1 MEVVQVDDA
10 TLLTR
15 RDGEPA
21 ARPLV
26 LVNALGTDLRVWD
39 RLVRYLA
46 DRFLVVRYDMRG
58 QGLSTIGDAP
68 LDPVGLAHDL
78 ALLMDQLDTGPAVI
92 CGLELG
98 ALAALALSQQR
109 PELATALVL
118 VSAGCRIETPAYWHE
133 RRRRA
138 AEHGLDD
145 LADDTLDTWLPAA
158 FRAQRA
164 GETTIWR
171 NMFLRAPLAGYIA
184 GCGAMATGDVTA
196 PAREVHVPTLVLS
209 GTASSR
215 PRRAA
220 ARHLAATIPNAAAAH
235 VTDAGLLAHVAQPG
249 PVAAAFWTFLEHHG
263 LE

>member
-1 MEVVQVDDA
+1 MEVVQVEDA

-39 RLVRYLA
+39 RLVRYLV
-46 DRFLVVRYDMRG
+46 DRFFVVRFDMRG

-68 LDPVGLAHDL
+68 LDPVGLARDL
-78 ALLMDQLDTGPAVI
+78 AQLMDQLDTGPAVV
-92 CGLELG
+92 CGIELG
-98 ALAALALSQQR
+98 ALAALALSRER

-118 VSAGCRIETPAYWHE
+118 VSAGCRIETAAYWHE

-138 AEHGLDD
+138 AEHGLAG
-145 LADDTLDTWLPAA
+145 LADETIAAWLPRA
-158 FRAQRA
+158 FRAQRT

-171 NMFLRAPLAGYIA
+171 NMLLRTPLAGYVA
-184 GCGAMATGDVTA
+184 GCGALATGDVTT

-209 GTASSR
+209 GTALSG

-220 ARHLAATIPNAAAAH
+220 ARHLAATIPSATAAN
-235 VTDAGLLAHVAQPG
+235 VTDAGLLPHVAQPA
-249 PVAAAFWTFLEHHG
+249 PFAAAFLAFLEHHG